1 MQGRHEL
8 VEPVEHSVCHRL
20 EGHFE
25 PLLHNLKPLGE
36 VVGVISCAGDC
47 LAVFLQ
53 LSRQVCDGQ
62 RAVSDRCGHRG
73 ARPCTEDL
81 RRDAGGLCGRPGVF
95 DLFVVHGEPVAGA
108 DALLGKCGDALFHGA
123 EHFVGV
129 YAGFVELAHQGAR
142 RLEGVAHLLKL
153 RAELLHICHQIR
165 EAHTRALADL
175 KDVVH
180 SAAHVV
186 GVDVPLLEGL
196 ARLLDHAAEV
206 VPEHIAHLDGLLG
219 DLLKLRAGEAE
230 AGVVV
235 CDRLAGVLH
244 CGRDA
249 LVDGVEVIQK
259 PIQRVAGGAGSDAD
273 SISSVIEGRAEIL
286 HVLSGLDDC
295 LACRHSDA
303 AHGCTNGQR
312 LHVQAAD
319 FLLSLFD
326 GFAE

>member
-1 MQGRHEL
+1 M
-8 VEPVEHSVCHRL
+8 
-20 EGHFE
+20 
-25 PLLHNLKPLGE
+25 
-36 VVGVISCAGDC
+36 
-47 LAVFLQ
+47 
-53 LSRQVCDGQ
+53 
-62 RAVSDRCGHRG
+62 
-73 ARPCTEDL
+73 
-81 RRDAGGLCGRPGVF
+81 
-95 DLFVVHGEPVAGA
+95 
-108 DALLGKCGDALFHGA
+108 
-123 EHFVGV
+123 
-129 YAGFVELAHQGAR
+129 
-142 RLEGVAHLLKL
+142 
-153 RAELLHICHQIR
+153 
-165 EAHTRALADL
+165 
-175 KDVVH
+175 
-180 SAAHVV
+180 
-186 GVDVPLLEGL
+186 

-235 CDRLAGVLH
+235 CDRLTGVLH